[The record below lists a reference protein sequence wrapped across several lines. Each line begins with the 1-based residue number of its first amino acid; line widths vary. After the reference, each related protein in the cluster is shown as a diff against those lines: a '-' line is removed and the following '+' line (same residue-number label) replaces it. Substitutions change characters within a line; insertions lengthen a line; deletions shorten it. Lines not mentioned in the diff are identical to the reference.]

1 MPHSFIKEPS
11 TVASRACCDLI
22 ADRRLCLTGTP
33 LQNKVDD
40 VYALVKFLRLKPFDD
55 KATWTSLIGTPIKY
69 NQPLGFTRLQTI
81 MRLLALRRTKETKG
95 QDGKPILSLPPRTDR
110 MVLLKLQEDERTVY
124 DSFFGE
130 SQAEFLNM
138 AKADVMKNYVN
149 ILQKILRLRQIC
161 DDVDLIKA
169 SKDGIRYDCAAQ
181 YEEALVAIS
190 KDGINLER
198 ATAIFALLRETLTA
212 QCAEC
217 GMELASLP
225 TEGGPDAPFEGEEA
239 AGTSGKRGRKPKAG
253 VASGSGTRVGSPC
266 PTLHPII
273 TRCTHL
279 YCLFCFRAKICAD
292 WPRAPPDARGQCSIC
307 QLEIAPATD
316 AVEVR
321 SDGTDMKEKKKD
333 AVSSNGKKVKRVR
346 GEPILNYK
354 PSTKVL
360 ALLNELR
367 PFSKKNPY
375 SANYDPKEA
384 DADEIQEVDEDG
396 RRVVGDIVKSV
407 VLYVIT
413 YLFVD
418 IYAHFLEAHSGP
430 ACWTRSRMRLKRRIS
445 IMSD

>member
-1 MPHSFIKEPS
+1 
-11 TVASRACCDLI
+11 
-22 ADRRLCLTGTP
+22 
-33 LQNKVDD
+33 
-40 VYALVKFLRLKPFDD
+40 
-55 KATWTSLIGTPIKY
+55 
-69 NQPLGFTRLQTI
+69 
-81 MRLLALRRTKETKG
+81 
-95 QDGKPILSLPPRTDR
+95 
-110 MVLLKLQEDERTVY
+110 
-124 DSFFGE
+124 
-130 SQAEFLNM
+130 
-138 AKADVMKNYVN
+138 
-149 ILQKILRLRQIC
+149 
-161 DDVDLIKA
+161 
-169 SKDGIRYDCAAQ
+169 
-181 YEEALVAIS
+181 
-190 KDGINLER
+190 
-198 ATAIFALLRETLTA
+198 LTA

-407 VLYVIT
+407 VFSQWTSMLDKIEDALETENIHYERLDGTMRREERNKALDSLKNDPRCEVLLVSLKAGGVGLT
-413 YLFVD
+413 LTAARRVYLMDPYWNPAVENQAIDRIHRLGQVNPVVSIKF
-418 IYAHFLEAHSGP
+418 IIENSIEQRLLEVQQKKADLAKMTLGKPLSKQDLQQRRLEELQNLLGGGD
-430 ACWTRSRMRLKRRIS
+430 WT
-445 IMSD
+445 DE